1 VARTAKEKPRPK
13 VRKPFAKNWRAELRN
28 YLLAGLLIT
37 VPLGVTIFALRFI
50 VRLADQT
57 LKLLP
62 EMLRPETYL
71 PFPLPGLGVIL
82 TFVLLLVIGF
92 FARNYFGQRL
102 VRLGERIIAA
112 IPLVRSIYGSAKQ
125 LTTSIFST
133 SGEQFSREVI
143 IEYPRKGLY
152 SLGFVTSL
160 HTGHFIGLIGKPC
173 LSVFV
178 PTTPNPTSGFY
189 LIVPEA
195 EIMDTDLTVEEAFR
209 VIISAGMSTPD
220 RRPPRHGK
228 PPATEA

>member
-1 VARTAKEKPRPK
+1 MARTAKEKPRPK
-13 VRKPFAKNWRAELRN
+13 ARKPFAKNWRAELRN

-50 VRLADQT
+50 IRLADQT
-57 LKLLP
+57 FKLFP
-62 EMLRPETYL
+62 ESLRPETYL

-133 SGEQFSREVI
+133 SGEQFSRVVI

-152 SLGFVTSL
+152 SLAFVTS
-160 HTGHFIGLIGKPC
+160 HNTGHFNWLIGKPC

-195 EIMDTDLTVEEAFR
+195 EIMDTDLSVEEAFR
-209 VIISAGMSTPD
+209 VIISAGMSMPE
-220 RRPPRHGK
+220 RRLPQHRK
-228 PPATEA
+228 PPAIEE